1 MSPSPHHDQAS
12 SSHHVQPP
20 TPAKPCWLLTLP
32 VFNIS
37 AHAGPELTIIA
48 ATTKATVA
56 NQSMRL
62 MLAPPP
68 SVAGNPLNK
77 RVAPYSSKDAYG
89 TPFGAAYWRNHLFS
103 RGGRLFCCLL
113 FTQLPVSRILGN
125 YRKLRRHKSRAE
137 AIAPRPSRP
146 SALEAGPR
154 QPWLRFAT
162 TYQSY

>member
-77 RVAPYSSKDAYG
+77 RVAPYSSKDTYS
-89 TPFGAAYWRNHLFS
+89 TLFGAAYWETIYF
-103 RGGRLFCCLL
+103 
-113 FTQLPVSRILGN
+113 
-125 YRKLRRHKSRAE
+125 
-137 AIAPRPSRP
+137 
-146 SALEAGPR
+146 LEGDGYFVA
-154 QPWLRFAT
+154 
-162 TYQSY
+162 SYS

>member
-62 MLAPPP
+62 MLSPPP

-89 TPFGAAYWRNHLFS
+89 TPFGAAYWRNYLFS

-125 YRKLRRHKSRAE
+125 YRKLRRHKSRAG
-137 AIAPRPSRP
+137 AVRDP
-146 SALEAGPR
+146 GPR
-154 QPWLRFAT
+154 AKEPAC
-162 TYQSY
+162 

>member
-62 MLAPPP
+62 MLSPPP

-89 TPFGAAYWRNHLFS
+89 TPFGAAYWRNYLSS
-103 RGGRLFCCLL
+103 RGGSYFVASYSPSFQEPTFSETHREGAKVISTTVPRHRRKFARSARGGDE
-113 FTQLPVSRILGN
+113 PRIL
-125 YRKLRRHKSRAE
+125 RLA
-137 AIAPRPSRP
+137 A
-146 SALEAGPR
+146 
-154 QPWLRFAT
+154 Q
-162 TYQSY
+162 

>member
-103 RGGRLFCCLL
+103 RGGGYFVASYSPSFRY
-113 FTQLPVSRILGN
+113 LGFSETTGSSGGII
-125 YRKLRRHKSRAE
+125 SRAG
-137 AIAPRPSRP
+137 AVRDP
-146 SALEAGPR
+146 GPR
-154 QPWLRFAT
+154 AKELAR
-162 TYQSY
+162 